1 MSKPTVDPT
10 SNAKSGP
17 AVPVNF
23 LRPIIQADLDSGKH
37 TQIVTRFPPEPNGY
51 LHIGHAKSICVN
63 FGLAQEFGG
72 VTHLRF
78 DDTNPAK
85 EDQEYIDA
93 IESDVKWLG
102 FEWSGEVR
110 YASQYFDQLH
120 DWAVEL
126 IKAGK
131 AYVDDLTPEQA
142 KEYRGSLTEPG
153 KTARSATVRL
163 KRTSTGSPACVL
175 VSSRTAPAC
184 CARRS
189 TWLRR
194 T

>member
-10 SNAKSGP
+10 SNSKTGP

-93 IESDVKWLG
+93 IESDIKWLG

-110 YASQYFDQLH
+110 YASKYFDQLF
-120 DWAVEL
+120 DWAIVL
-126 IKAGK
+126 I
-131 AYVDDLTPEQA
+131 
-142 KEYRGSLTEPG
+142 
-153 KTARSATVRL
+153 
-163 KRTSTGSPACVL
+163 
-175 VSSRTAPAC
+175 
-184 CARRS
+184 
-189 TWLRR
+189 
-194 T
+194 